1 MALYRLNYFTMPPK
15 KSSNDFGFVGGYA
28 LMKEIQKLI
37 AFRAYKDVNAMGT
50 SMRIQDLHEKAYEK

>member
-1 MALYRLNYFTMPPK
+1 MPPK